1 MKIKFLQGL
10 AGPKYVYNP
19 GDIADMGEKQAVRL
33 CKAGIARPVK
43 EAQTETATMPV
54 GETAAVKDKASKKA
68 KSKKSKTQ
76 KG

>member
-54 GETAAVKDKASKKA
+54 GETAAEASKKA
-68 KSKKSKTQ
+68 KSKKSKTK

>member
-54 GETAAVKDKASKKA
+54 GETAADKASKKA
-68 KSKKSKTQ
+68 KSKKSKTK